1 MTTQTG
7 SIGAVLDGT
16 YRIEAKLGHGGMGTV
31 YRATHLRLGQPVA
44 VKVLTAEPARSRRA
58 LARFRREAQ
67 VTSGLGHPNIVAVL
81 DFNEPADHAPYI
93 VMELLQGE
101 DLRARIERRAP
112 LPLDAV
118 ALITRQ
124 ATSALA
130 AAHAQGVVHRD
141 LKPENVFLC
150 RSPTLVDHV
159 KLLDFGISKV
169 LEPSEERAAQL
180 TAREAVIGSPQYMA
194 PEQARRRSSE
204 VDARADVYSL
214 ATVVFEMLTG
224 QRPFAGDSVPEI
236 LRAVVFEDAPSLRSK
251 RSTLSP
257 ELEEVIAIALAKE
270 PEDRFPTIGAFWR
283 AFAVA
288 VELDVGDGI
297 LGTELGIPIEA
308 APPEPPA
315 PTMSHAERTHVE
327 VAAPTMVDPP
337 DLATIGLVPEDPND
351 EEPDEDDEPEDDE
364 TLPPLLRSRARAD
377 VLPLEEERL
386 SVALEKGALER
397 GALERGLEKAL
408 PRIGPA
414 AEEQAP
420 TVPFRREAVQAAV
433 PGAVP
438 DGAGGAEG
446 SHRPDDDGLDDP
458 TEPDP
463 PRRRR

>member
-1 MTTQTG
+1 MGPQTD

-16 YRIEAKLGHGGMGTV
+16 YRIEAELGHGGMGTV
-31 YRATHLRLGQPVA
+31 YRAMHLRLEQPVA

-81 DFNEPADHAPYI
+81 DFNEPADHPPYI

-101 DLRARIERRAP
+101 DLRHRIARRAP
-112 LPLDAV
+112 LPLDTV

-169 LEPSEERAAQL
+169 LEPGDGPTADL

-204 VDARADVYSL
+204 VDARADVYSM
-214 ATVVFEMLTG
+214 ATVVFEMLIG
-224 QRPFAGDSVPEI
+224 QRPFLGDTLPEI
-236 LRAVVFEDAPSLRSK
+236 LRAVVFDDAPSLRSK

-270 PEDRFPTIGAFWR
+270 PEQRFASIGAFWR

-288 VELDVGDGI
+288 VELDVGEGI

-308 APPEPPA
+308 APPER
-315 PTMSHAERTHVE
+315 HAERTHVE

-337 DLATIGLVPEDPND
+337 DLPTIGPIAADAAAVEDL
-351 EEPDEDDEPEDDE
+351 EDDD
-364 TLPPLLRSRARAD
+364 TLPPLLRGRPRGD

-386 SVALEKGALER
+386 SVALERKAVER
-397 GALERGLEKAL
+397 AIA
-408 PRIGPA
+408 PA
-414 AEEQAP
+414 HDTVAAAAHEQAA
-420 TVPFRREAVQAAV
+420 TVPFRRDSAGETQA
-433 PGAVP
+433 
-438 DGAGGAEG
+438 DGPEEG
-446 SHRPDDDGLDDP
+446 DGLDGLDDP

-463 PRRRR
+463 PRRGR